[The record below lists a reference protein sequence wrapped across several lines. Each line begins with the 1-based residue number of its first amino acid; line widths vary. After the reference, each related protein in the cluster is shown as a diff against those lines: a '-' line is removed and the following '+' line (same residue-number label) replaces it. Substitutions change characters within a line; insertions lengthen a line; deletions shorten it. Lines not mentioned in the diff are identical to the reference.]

1 MRLAALSALL
11 LLPLVAVAQVYTWK
25 DASGKMHY
33 ADQPPAD
40 RSLDSRRLKPSLGT
54 SDDVATASKAA
65 TDKRQDAAKQAS
77 ESKDKAAK
85 AEQEREADAIRQ
97 ENCSRARQN
106 LSGIESGQ
114 IRFRMTASGE
124 REGLDGDAR
133 EAELSSARRAVESNC
148 SPRPTT
154 PKSR

>member
-1 MRLAALSALL
+1 MRLTALSVLL

-40 RSLDSRRLKPSLGT
+40 RSVDSRRLRPSLGI
-54 SDDVATASKAA
+54 SDDVATASKA
-65 TDKRQDAAKQAS
+65 TDDKRQNAAKQAS
-77 ESKDKAAK
+77 EAKDKAAK

-97 ENCSRARQN
+97 ENCNRARQN
-106 LSGIESGQ
+106 LVGIESGQ

-124 REGLDGDAR
+124 REGLDGSAR
-133 EAELSSARRAVESNC
+133 DAELANARQAVDSNC

-154 PKSR
+154 SKK